1 MAISAQH
8 IRAAQT
14 QLKKNDPRMREI
26 IRSVGPF
33 TLRPKR
39 HHFQTLASSI
49 VSQQISTA
57 AAQTILQRLQDHL
70 QPQGWEPQAIAELDL
85 ETLRTLGVSRQKGT
99 YLLDL
104 AQHVASGRLDLKNVA
119 RKSDDAVVEALTEV
133 KGIGVW
139 TAQMFLIFSLGR
151 LDVLPVGDYGIRKAV
166 QLQYQLDEL
175 PTPAEVM
182 VIAQPWRP
190 YATVASWYL
199 WRTLDNQQP
208 EK

>member
-14 QLKKNDPRMREI
+14 QLKKNDQRMREI
-26 IRSVGPF
+26 IREVGPF

-49 VSQQISTA
+49 ISQQISTS
-57 AAQTILQRLQDHL
+57 AAQTILHRLHDHL
-70 QPQGWEPQAIAELDL
+70 QPHGWEAQAIAGLDL
-85 ETLRTLGVSRQKGT
+85 ETLRTLGVSRQKGS

-104 AQHVASGRLDLKNVA
+104 AEHVSSGKLDLKTVS
-119 RKSDDAVVEALTEV
+119 RKSDEAVIEALTAV

-151 LDVLPVGDYGIRKAV
+151 LDVLPVADFGIRKAI
-166 QLQYQLDEL
+166 QIEYGLDDL
-175 PTPAEVM
+175 PTPSEITE
-182 VIAQPWRP
+182 IAQPWRP

-199 WRTLDNQQP
+199 WRTLDKP
-208 EK
+208 ASA

>member
-1 MAISAQH
+1 
-8 IRAAQT
+8 
-14 QLKKNDPRMREI
+14 MREI

-39 HHFQTLASSI
+39 NHFQTLASSI

-57 AAQTILQRLQDHL
+57 AAQTILQRLHDHL
-70 QPQGWEPQAIAELDL
+70 QPNGWDPHAIAELDL

-175 PTPAEVM
+175 PSPAEVTA
-182 VIAQPWRP
+182 IGQPWRP

-199 WRTLDNQQP
+199 WRTLDNQP
-208 EK
+208 LEK

>member
-1 MAISAQH
+1 MSISAQH

-14 QLKKNDPRMREI
+14 QLKKCDPRMREI
-26 IRSVGPF
+26 IRAVGPF

-49 VSQQISTA
+49 ISQQISTA
-57 AAQTILQRLQDHL
+57 AAQTILTRLQDHL
-70 QPQGWEPQAIAELDL
+70 QPHGWDATAIAGLDL
-85 ETLRTLGVSRQKGT
+85 DSLRTLGVSRQKGT

-104 AQHVASGRLDLKNVA
+104 AEHVSSGRLDLKTVA
-119 RKSDDAVVEALTEV
+119 RKSDEAIVEALTAV
-133 KGIGVW
+133 KGIGIW

-151 LDVLPVGDYGIRKAV
+151 LDVLPVGDFGIRKAI
-166 QLQYQLDEL
+166 QLQYDLDDL
-175 PTPAEVM
+175 PAPAKVTE
-182 VIAQPWRP
+182 IAQPWRP

-199 WRTLDNQQP
+199 WRTLDKQS